1 MLKKSANVILAS
13 LRGST
18 YRRVRL
24 ASSPAAAELGTRRVS
39 AREGWA
45 GEKSGLIEHPA
56 GVCPS
61 CSRRAGHRRSAVL
74 KWFSRSLLSLIVTLG
89 LWGFGLVWADEG
101 PLLGPRTI
109 VVALDGTGD
118 YVSLQEAVDAAMKG
132 DTVFVK
138 AGQYSQDVT
147 IHSKEKIKFVGAG
160 VDQVTI
166 LGRDIVVGAL
176 HVGKWPYGATDI
188 EISDMTINDH
198 GGHAVGLFNGQGIV
212 LRRLNV
218 NGMLFSQQVHDVRI
232 EDCMIGGSETTGVQ
246 FADSEA
252 VLVGNF
258 IHDNDHGVSIAGKS
272 NVRLE
277 RNVIIRSLFE
287 AVVVSDRAKAVLVS
301 NTLVK
306 NGGGAAFLGQS
317 QSDVTGNVIGMNRV
331 GFVIA
336 PSSRTSTSF
345 NAFHNTEG
353 DYLRVGNPNQPA
365 PELKAQSDITGD
377 PYFVDPEHD
386 DFRLRL
392 DTPLVK
398 IGHFPYLGALAP
410 ASTAARRS
418 TEK

>member
-1 MLKKSANVILAS
+1 MSGSMKQLA
-13 LRGST
+13 
-18 YRRVRL
+18 
-24 ASSPAAAELGTRRVS
+24 AFAFIAA
-39 AREGWA
+39 
-45 GEKSGLIEHPA
+45 I
-56 GVCPS
+56 GV
-61 CSRRAGHRRSAVL
+61 
-74 KWFSRSLLSLIVTLG
+74 
-89 LWGFGLVWADEG
+89 WGFGFVWADEG
-101 PLLGPRTI
+101 PPMGPRTI

-118 YVSLQEAVDAAMKG
+118 FQSLQEAVDAARKG

-138 AGQYSQDVT
+138 AGRYAQDVT

-198 GGHAVGLFNGQGIV
+198 GGHAVGLFNGQGLV
-212 LRRLNV
+212 LRRLTI

-232 EDCMIGGSETTGVQ
+232 EDCLIGGSETTGVQ

-252 VLVGNF
+252 VMVGNV

-277 RNVIIRSLFE
+277 RNIITRSLFE
-287 AVVVSDRAKAVLVS
+287 AVVVSGHARAAIVS

-317 QSDVTGNVIGMNRV
+317 QSDVTGNVVGLNGV
-331 GFVIA
+331 GFLIA
-336 PSSRTSTSF
+336 PSSQTSTSF
-345 NAFHNTEG
+345 NAFYNRDG
-353 DYLRVGNPNQPA
+353 DYLRPGSPNQPA
-365 PELKAQSDITGD
+365 PELKALSDITGD
-377 PYFVDPEHD
+377 PSFIDPAHD

-392 DTPLVK
+392 DTPLLK
-398 IGHFPYLGALAP
+398 IGRFPYLGALAP
-410 ASTAARRS
+410 ASSPATR
-418 TEK
+418 